1 MRVLLMAAASLALFA
16 AAPAFADDSHHPGDP
31 APATTPAPE
40 AAPPADAKM
49 HEMCMAM
56 MGDRMDP
63 KAPMAMGGAMT
74 GPDGKPMSMAD
85 MEAMHKKCAAMMAKG
100 SDAPPPPAAPKPQ

>member
-1 MRVLLMAAASLALFA
+1 MRVLLMAAASVALLA

-31 APATTPAPE
+31 APATTPVPD

-49 HEMCMAM
+49 REMCMAM

-63 KAPMAMGGAMT
+63 KAPMTMGAMT

-85 MEAMHKKCAAMMAKG
+85 MEAMHKKCAAMMPMTPKG
-100 SDAPPPPAAPKPQ
+100 DAVPPKPQ